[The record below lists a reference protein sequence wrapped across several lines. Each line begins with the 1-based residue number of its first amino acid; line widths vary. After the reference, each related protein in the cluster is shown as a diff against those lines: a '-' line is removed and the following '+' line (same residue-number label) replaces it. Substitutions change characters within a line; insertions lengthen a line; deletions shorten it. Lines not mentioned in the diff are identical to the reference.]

1 MVVKIAK
8 VAKQIGPADL
18 PHVDRIVRNMI
29 EQAKDRAVQEG
40 GVLLPDTSVKIVVEQ
55 EFTNGH

>member
-1 MVVKIAK
+1 MAIKIVKI
-8 VAKQIGPADL
+8 AKQIGPADL
-18 PHVDRIVRNMI
+18 PHVDRVIHNMI

-40 GVLLPDTSVKIVVEQ
+40 GVLLPDTSVKIIVEQ